1 MVNAESLALN
11 QTQVRQ
17 LENLP
22 ESGEI
27 IRLELA
33 DNGLSCEELKGLGGK
48 YPQLSVLKL
57 ARNNLKEMKDLEFL
71 KDLKSLKSLDLDGC

>member
-33 DNGLSCEELKGLGGK
+33 DNGLSCEELKGLGAK